1 MRLQEL
7 HLQQCLLQA
16 FGLPGTQVHRDLPRR
31 AVPAVPSP
39 GNLSVPMQEDGRG
52 KGMLRSCEFPVRESV

>member
-7 HLQQCLLQA
+7 LLQQCLLQA
-16 FGLPGTQVHRDLPRR
+16 FGLPGTQVHGDLPRR

-39 GNLSVPMQEDGRG
+39 GNVSVPMQEDGRG
-52 KGMLRSCEFPVRESV
+52 KGML